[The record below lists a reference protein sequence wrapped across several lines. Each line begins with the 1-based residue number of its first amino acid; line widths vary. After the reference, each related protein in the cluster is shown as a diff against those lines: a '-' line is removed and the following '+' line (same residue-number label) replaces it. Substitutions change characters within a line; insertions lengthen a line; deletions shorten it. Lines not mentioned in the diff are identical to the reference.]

1 MKKCLHKKYLLS
13 KSGFSLLELLLIV
26 MIIGLLFSVIVPKLI
41 HFRIEAQHEIVRQS
55 CKELTASVQE
65 WLQTMIHAQDDHRS
79 SATIADYVATL
90 ANRQPREPFSPPV
103 QFTGQWLA
111 TTQRPNNWNLNDL
124 RDDLG
129 EQRVPVP
136 GRRIGNQ
143 RNAPPESVVEDSIP
157 GERGI
162 KNPFNKENIFRS
174 ANDPLFLERPVP
186 GAIAFTSV
194 LGQDDTIL
202 YGFCFQGYDST
213 TIEWNKDSTFHNQQ
227 NLLSPQ
233 GIEQCVTFAKYR

>member
-1 MKKCLHKKYLLS
+1 MKRCFYKKYLLS
-13 KSGFSLLELLLIV
+13 KSAFSLLELLLIV
-26 MIIGLLFSVIVPKLI
+26 LIIGLLFSVVVPKLI
-41 HFRIEAQHEIVRQS
+41 NFRIEAQHEIVRQS

-65 WLQTMIHAQDDHRS
+65 WLQKNINAQDDHKS
-79 SATIADYVATL
+79 SATLADYVATL
-90 ANRQPREPFSPPV
+90 ANRQAPDPFSPPV

-111 TTQRPNNWNLNDL
+111 TTQRPNNWNLNHF
-124 RDDLG
+124 RSDLG
-129 EQRVPVP
+129 EQRVSVP

-143 RNAPPESVVEDSIP
+143 RNAPPESVVEESIP
-157 GERGI
+157 GEKGI
-162 KNPFNKENIFRS
+162 ENPFNKENIFRS
-174 ANDPLFLERPVP
+174 VNDPLSLDHPVP

-194 LGQDDTIL
+194 LGQDGTIL